1 MNRVIVDNFGPI
13 RHADVEFGDL
23 TILVGAQASGKS
35 LFLELTK
42 LIEDKNPIIKK
53 LKQYGYYL
61 GKNDQKNLLDIYFGE
76 GMSDLWRDNTQV
88 IIDNQGPTTT
98 INMERDADA
107 KMKEDIFYIPAQ
119 RILSMAEGRAKFF
132 SDFDSSCPYVLRQF
146 SETIRLFMSNGFGKD
161 NNVVFPIKTR
171 LKTIQK
177 RSFDQSIFHGAEVVM
192 DTASLQRRM
201 KLKIDGIDMPFMAW
215 SAGQKE
221 FMPLLMGFYC
231 LSGPPNKVL
240 KKEEY
245 KYVIIEEPEMGLH
258 PLAIEAILI
267 QVLELMQSGYKV
279 VISTHSSIPLEFA
292 WAFKFLKESK
302 KQKKEAALMQMFTS
316 EDTNVGWLKGIFDK
330 TIKTYYFS
338 RKEGG
343 VNSIDISSLEVDDE
357 NIDISEW
364 GGLSSFATV
373 AGHVVSQYFEEEV

>member
-13 RHADVEFGDL
+13 KHADVEFGDL

-76 GMSDLWRDNTQV
+76 GLSDLWRDNTQV
-88 IIDNQGPTTT
+88 IVDNQKPITI

-146 SETIRLFMSNGFGKD
+146 SETIRLFMSNGFGKG

-171 LKTIQK
+171 LKTFQK
-177 RSFDQSIFHGAEVVM
+177 QSFDQSIFHGAEVVM
-192 DTASLQRRM
+192 DTDSLQRRM

-316 EDTNVGWLKGIFDK
+316 ADTNVGWLKGIFDK

-343 VNSIDISSLEVDDE
+343 VSSVDISSLEVDDE

-373 AGHVVSQYFEEEV
+373 AGHVVSNFFEEEV

>member
-13 RHADVEFGDL
+13 KHADVEFGDL

-76 GMSDLWRDNTQV
+76 GLSDLWRDNTQV
-88 IIDNQGPTTT
+88 IVDNQKPTTI

-171 LKTIQK
+171 LKTFQK
-177 RSFDQSIFHGAEVVM
+177 QSFDQSIFHGAEVVM
-192 DTASLQRRM
+192 DTDSLQRRM

-316 EDTNVGWLKGIFDK
+316 ADTNVGWLKGIFDK

-343 VNSIDISSLEVDDE
+343 VSSVDISSLEVDDE

-373 AGHVVSQYFEEEV
+373 AGHVVSNFFEEEV

>member
-13 RHADVEFGDL
+13 KHADVEFGDL

-76 GMSDLWRDNTQV
+76 GLSDLWRDNTQV
-88 IIDNQGPTTT
+88 IVDNQKPITI

-171 LKTIQK
+171 LKTFQK
-177 RSFDQSIFHGAEVVM
+177 QSFDQSIFHGAEVVM
-192 DTASLQRRM
+192 DTDSLQRRM

-316 EDTNVGWLKGIFDK
+316 ADTNVGWLKGIFDK

-343 VNSIDISSLEVDDE
+343 VSSVDISSLEVDDE

-373 AGHVVSQYFEEEV
+373 AGHVVSNFFEEEV

>member
-13 RHADVEFGDL
+13 KHADVEFGDL

-76 GMSDLWRDNTQV
+76 GLSDLWRDNTQV
-88 IIDNQGPTTT
+88 IVDNQEPITI

-171 LKTIQK
+171 LKTFQK
-177 RSFDQSIFHGAEVVM
+177 QSFDQSIFHGAEVVM
-192 DTASLQRRM
+192 DTDSLQRRM

-292 WAFKFLKESK
+292 WVFKFLKESK

-316 EDTNVGWLKGIFDK
+316 ADPNVGWLKGIFDK

-343 VNSIDISSLEVDDE
+343 VSSVDISSLEVDDE

-373 AGHVVSQYFEEEV
+373 AGHVVSNFFEEEV